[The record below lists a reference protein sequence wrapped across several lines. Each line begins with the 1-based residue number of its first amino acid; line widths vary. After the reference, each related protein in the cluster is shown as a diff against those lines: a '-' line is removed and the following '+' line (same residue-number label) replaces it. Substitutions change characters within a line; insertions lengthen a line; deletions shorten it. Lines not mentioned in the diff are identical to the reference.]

1 MVVQKRLIAPFTI
14 GLENDMKPWLQQE
27 DAMERLE
34 DCYIY
39 QGSIKKRFGY
49 RLILGSLYNSMLGS
63 TIGNSG
69 ESGTIEIDLP
79 VDPTEITTGQIFWVG
94 TKKYIITSRDPLQIS
109 PDDGTISI
117 NLETKKVEITT
128 DPNTSIRF
136 SSALPVI
143 GLRLRESFETNFE
156 EMVAF
161 DPKLSYH
168 IQGDKF
174 EALKGKTWTASD
186 SHYMWTVNYRGQR
199 AYENYL
205 YAVNYNGDDGI
216 AYLPSYSDT
225 WTTIFPK
232 TSDGKLKSSKM
243 LIGFRNHLIAIN
255 TIEDV
260 NEVDTTKQNK
270 VFPSRARWSQ
280 FGDPRNEDTSWLDN
294 EGRGGFIDAPTRQ
307 NAISCAVVGGQLLV
321 GFERSTWELRYRG
334 DPFITFEWILIDPE
348 LGIESTFSHV
358 SIGNTLIGIGNV
370 AVTQS
375 TPSNVRRIDQKIPKE
390 VYKYHNCCQNI
401 ERVYGI
407 RDHLQELIYWS
418 VPDQQNKHKFPN
430 KILVYN
436 YNMNTWSYFNESF
449 TCYGYYQKRSGI
461 TWKTVGQ
468 YYPTWAAWK
477 MPWRSGRTQSAFPEI
492 AAGNQQ
498 GIVFVIEQENNT
510 NAPSLVITSISENQT
525 IKSKNHNL
533 NLGDFVRFEPD
544 GIIAKV
550 NRVIDADTFQV
561 DEEPTQGS
569 EMLRRVSNWLVVTKQ
584 FNPTTSAGLKFT
596 FTQLGF
602 LLDITKR
609 GEMIVDYITNS
620 GLGSTIR
627 ESAVDGVIYGDMR
640 LYSKP
645 EDLDDWT
652 EIERDYSWH
661 DYFPQEQGNFIQIII
676 KMSDE
681 QMKNWS
687 ISSES
692 FVLHAILL
700 YMKPRGRIA

>member
-1 MVVQKRLIAPFTI
+1 MQKRLIAPFAI
-14 GLENDMKPWLQQE
+14 GLENDMKPWITQE
-27 DAMERLE
+27 DAMERLD

-39 QGSIKKRFGY
+39 QGRIKKRFGY
-49 RLILGSLYNSMLGS
+49 RLILGSLYNSMVGS

-69 ESGTIEIDLP
+69 ESGTVELDLP
-79 VDPTEITTGQIFWVG
+79 VDPIDLSIGQIFWIG
-94 TKKYIITSRDPLQIS
+94 EKRYIITSRDPLEID
-109 PDDGTISI
+109 PNDGVISI
-117 NLETKKVEITT
+117 NTETKKIQVKT
-128 DPNTSIRF
+128 DPNTAVRF
-136 SSALPVI
+136 SPGLPI
-143 GLRLRESFETNFE
+143 TGLRLRELFQTNFE

-161 DPKLSYH
+161 DPILSYH
-168 IQGDKF
+168 IVGDKF
-174 EALKGKTWTASD
+174 EALKNKKWTASD

-199 AYENYL
+199 AYETYL
-205 YAVNYNGDDGI
+205 YAVNYHGNDGI
-216 AYLPSYSDT
+216 AYLPSDSDS

-232 TSDGKLKSSKM
+232 TSDGKLKSSRM

-260 NEVDTTKQNK
+260 NEGNITKENK

-280 FGDPRNEDTSWLDN
+280 FGDPRNEDTSWQN
-294 EGRGGFIDAPTRQ
+294 KEGRGGFIDAPTRQ
-307 NAISCAVVGGQLLV
+307 NAISCAVVGGQLIV

-358 SIGNTLIGIGNV
+358 SIGNTLIGVGNV

-401 ERVYGI
+401 ERIYGI

-418 VPDQQNKHKFPN
+418 VPDQQNKHKYPN

-436 YNMNTWSYFNESF
+436 YNLNTWSYFNDSF
-449 TCYGYYQKRSGI
+449 TCYGYYQKRTGM
-461 TWKTVGQ
+461 TWKKVGQ
-468 YYPTWAAWK
+468 FYPTWASWK

-510 NAPSLVITSISENQT
+510 NAPSLIITSISANQT
-525 IKSKNHNL
+525 ITSKNHNL
-533 NLGDFVRFEPD
+533 NLGDFVRFEPN

-550 NRVIDADTFQV
+550 NRVIDSDHFQV
-561 DEEPTQGS
+561 DEEPTANAQ
-569 EMLRRVSNWLVVTKQ
+569 MMRRVSNWLVVTKQ
-584 FNPTTSAGLKFT
+584 FNPTTAAGLKFI
-596 FTQLGF
+596 FTQISF
-602 LLDITKR
+602 LLDITKQ
-609 GEMIVDYITNS
+609 GEMIVDYLTNS

-640 LYSKP
+640 LFSKP

-652 EIERDYSWH
+652 EIERNYSWH
-661 DYFPQEQGNFIQIII
+661 DYFPQEQGNFIQLII

-692 FVLHAILL
+692 FVLHGILL
-700 YMKPRGRIA
+700 HLKARGRIA

>member
-1 MVVQKRLIAPFTI
+1 MQKRLIAPFTI
-14 GLENDMKPWLQQE
+14 GLENDLKPWLTQE
-27 DAMERLE
+27 DAMERLD

-39 QGSIKKRFGY
+39 QGRIKKRFGY
-49 RLILGSLYNSMLGS
+49 RLILGSLFNSMVGS

-69 ESGTIEIDLP
+69 ESGTVELDLP
-79 VDPTEITTGQIFWVG
+79 IDNTEITIGQIFWIG
-94 TKKYIITSRDPLQIS
+94 TKKYIITSRDPLKIS
-109 PDDGTISI
+109 PDDGKITI
-117 NLETKKVEITT
+117 NLETKKITVKT

-136 SSALPVI
+136 SSSLPI
-143 GLRLRESFETNFE
+143 TGLRRRELFETNFE
-156 EMVAF
+156 EMVVF

-168 IQGDKF
+168 IVGDKF
-174 EALKGKTWTASD
+174 EALAGKTWTAPD

-199 AYENYL
+199 SFETYL
-205 YAVNYNGDDGI
+205 YAVNYNGNDGI
-216 AYLPSYSDT
+216 AYLPSDSDT

-232 TSDGKLKSSKM
+232 TSNGKLKSSRM

-260 NEVDTTKQNK
+260 NDRDITRENK

-280 FGDPRNEDTSWLDN
+280 FGDPRNEETSWLNN
-294 EGRGGFIDAPTRQ
+294 EGRGGYIDAPTRQ
-307 NAISCAVVGGQLLV
+307 NAISCEVVAGHLLV

-334 DPFITFEWILIDPE
+334 DAFITFEWIKIDPE

-358 SIGNTLIGIGNV
+358 SIGNTLIGVGNV

-390 VYKYHNCCQNI
+390 VYKFHNCCQNV
-401 ERVYGI
+401 ERIYGI

-418 VPDQQNKHKFPN
+418 VPDQQNKHKYPN

-436 YNMNTWSYFNESF
+436 YNLNSWSYFNDSF
-449 TCYGYYQKRSGI
+449 TCYGHYQKRTGM
-461 TWKTVGQ
+461 TWAKVGQ
-468 YYPTWAAWK
+468 FYPTWASWK

-510 NAPSLVITSISENQT
+510 NAPSLIITSIGANQT
-525 IKSKNHNL
+525 ITSKNHNL
-533 NLGDFVRFEPD
+533 NLGDFVRFEPN

-550 NRVIDADTFQV
+550 NRVIDADNFQV
-561 DEEPTQGS
+561 DEEPTPNA

-584 FNPTTSAGLKFT
+584 FNPNTSAALKF
-596 FTQLGF
+596 FITQISF
-602 LLDITKR
+602 LLDITKQ
-609 GEMIVDYITNS
+609 GEMIVDYLTNS

-652 EIERDYSWH
+652 EIERNYSWH
-661 DYFPQEQGNFIQIII
+661 DYFPQEQGNFIQLII

-692 FVLHAILL
+692 FVLHGILL
-700 YMKPRGRIA
+700 HLKPRGRIAG